1 MAGLVTV
8 DVTSAFMCGGVM
20 ALPGETVDL
29 PRGEA
34 LVLVARGKAVLRAL
48 PSAEGEGRSEDL
60 AEDVPTLSVS
70 DVLHDDP
77 SEALAALEAL
87 PVEDQAEEQEVIAP
101 APASPRGKGKRGQ
114 GG

>member
-34 LVLVARGKAVLRAL
+34 LVLVARGKAVLRER

-60 AEDVPTLSVS
+60 AEDVPTLSAS

-77 SEALAALEAL
+77 SEALAALPA
-87 PVEDQAEEQEVIAP
+87 EDQVEEREATAP
-101 APASPRGKGKRGQ
+101 APIAPRGKGKRGQ
-114 GG
+114 G